1 MKDILIIS
9 FILLA
14 QLVDAQNTF
23 FKNFNHPSHEKAYSA
38 AEMPDGSFLLAG
50 EIRQSG
56 YNDVNEGYLVK
67 LTSMGEV
74 VETKIINPA
83 NSTRLC
89 LLLPYQFENASYI
102 CVGSSDSLSE
112 DNFYGNKIFYGIDD
126 NLNILFNKRFDYK
139 YNYLIY
145 PWQYTLESD
154 STMYLLSDNIRI
166 NQNNSLER
174 FVDVV
179 KYRLP
184 FDSLLSYTSPNY
196 AIVGDLLLK
205 SNDTILDLYLFPSNR
220 RITLDENLQYLKSS
234 TYPIDFRSNICT
246 TLLDEN
252 GYLIVG
258 EYADPSTGNDELGC
272 LKMNNIDAPIDSLIY
287 NPSEDTSFYAGAREN
302 TAINGDFIYIAGFY
316 NVNAMWF
323 PYNYNPSWVTITKA
337 DLNLNMI
344 STHFYGGDAQY
355 CPFSIIATSDGGCFV
370 TGYSYD
376 YINNL
381 PNNNYE
387 LDIFA
392 LKTDADGLITE
403 LPDQPQAKAHDA
415 IIYPNPGIEYL
426 NIQSGPQIT
435 GAEFYL
441 FDVNGKA
448 VIVEKIT
455 NTLIN
460 VNTAYLPAGTYPW
473 QIVFKNK
480 VIESGKWVKK

>member
-1 MKDILIIS
+1 MKV
-9 FILLA
+9 ILLLLLIFTSEVSQA
-14 QLVDAQNTF
+14 QYNF
-23 FKNFNHPSHEKAYSA
+23 FKTYFKPSHERAFSA
-38 AEMPDGSFLLAG
+38 VEMPDGSFLLAG
-50 EIRQSG
+50 EIQQSG

-74 VETKIINPA
+74 VQSKIINPV

-89 LLLPYQFENASYI
+89 LLLPCQFENASYI
-102 CVGSSDSLSE
+102 CIGSSDSLAG
-112 DNFYGNKIFYGIDD
+112 DDFYGNKIFYAIDD
-126 NLNILFNKRFDYK
+126 NLNILFSKQFGYK
-139 YNYLIY
+139 YNYLNY
-145 PWQYTLESD
+145 PWQYKMEND

-220 RITLDENLQYLKSS
+220 RITLDENLQYLQTSN
-234 TYPIDFRSNICT
+234 YPIDFRSNICT

-272 LKMNNIDAPIDSLIY
+272 LKMDNNDAPIDSLIY

-302 TAINGDFIYIAGFY
+302 TAINGNFIYIAGFY

-337 DLNLNMI
+337 DLNMNMI

-355 CPFSIIATSDGGCFV
+355 CPYSIIPTSDGGVFV

-403 LPDQPQAKAHDA
+403 LPDQAKAHDA
-415 IIYPNPGIEYL
+415 IIYPNPGIEFL
-426 NIQSGPQIT
+426 NIQSGPQIS

-448 VIVEKIT
+448 VIAEKIT
-455 NTLIN
+455 NTLLN
-460 VNTAYLPAGTYPW
+460 VNTAYLPSGTYPW

-480 VIESGKWVKK
+480 VIESGKWVKN